1 VGDAMSGQYIP
12 FSLTVKNPTN
22 IFNYC
27 YLRTILI
34 HRKPTFLLEF
44 SHVLRALSVV
54 SVLLLTALSLNAQV
68 PDTAVARL
76 TRELETLRL
85 ELRRQA
91 ALLAERDSVA
101 VLEGPARRPTAAIDQ
116 RFGQIS
122 GIGTRPFAYR
132 GANAAVG
139 GYVDLEFA
147 RDFDAQTTTFTQH
160 RLIPFIFAEIS
171 DRLHFGTEI
180 EIEYGG
186 PQSPTRDGEIKVEF
200 AALDISASEAL
211 SFRAGALLSPLGKF
225 NLIHDSPVNDL
236 TDRPLVDNRIIPT
249 TLTEAG
255 AGLFGR
261 VYPSAATVLTYEAYV
276 VNGFNNAVLS
286 YAVNAGTGAITP
298 AMNVRSARGSLRTD
312 NNAAKSLVGRV
323 AFSPLLGV
331 ELGVSGHRGRYGD
344 GTGDGRL
351 TVAALDAIVARAR
364 WEVLGELATASI
376 TVDAAAEQA
385 RARQA
390 FLAVR
395 PDTTGFGAAFGAAA
409 FTTSQRGAYLQ
420 LNYHFLQ
427 GAVPGF
433 PNSTFTGVI
442 RADHLDL
449 DAKRDGNVQ
458 QRLSVGFNWRP
469 LEQAAVKA
477 DYQWNWTTPAGRS
490 TSLPPTNRLVASVA
504 TYF

>member
-1 VGDAMSGQYIP
+1 MSRRV
-12 FSLTVKNPTN
+12 SLA
-22 IFNYC
+22 
-27 YLRTILI
+27 
-34 HRKPTFLLEF
+34 LLAVVCC
-44 SHVLRALSVV
+44 SVAAL
-54 SVLLLTALSLNAQV
+54 AAQT
-68 PDTAVARL
+68 PDTLTDSTARRLAQL
-76 TRELETLRL
+76 TRELDVLRL
-85 ELRRQA
+85 EVRRQGDLLERRDVA
-91 ALLAERDSVA
+91 AMHEEQGR
-101 VLEGPARRPTAAIDQ
+101 AAPDQ
-116 RFGQIS
+116 RFRRLS
-122 GIGTRPFAYR
+122 GIGSRPFVYR

-147 RDFDAQTTTFTQH
+147 RDFDAGTTTFTQH

-200 AALDISASEAL
+200 AAFDVTLSEAIR
-211 SFRAGALLSPLGKF
+211 FRAGALLSPLGKF

-255 AGLFGR
+255 AGFFGR
-261 VYPSAATVLTYEAYV
+261 VYPSAGSALTYEAYV
-276 VNGFNNAVLS
+276 VNGFNNSVLS
-286 YAVNAGTGAITP
+286 YGVNAGTGAITP

-331 ELGVSGHRGRYGD
+331 ELGVSAHTGRYADASASG
-344 GTGDGRL
+344 L
-351 TVAALDAIVARAR
+351 TVAAFDAIVARGR
-364 WEVLGELATASI
+364 WELMGEFATASLE
-376 TVDAAAEQA
+376 VDRAAEEP

-390 FLAVR
+390 FVAA
-395 PDTTGFGAAFGAAA
+395 GADPALFAAAYATAA
-409 FTTSQRGAYLQ
+409 FTTAQRGAYVQ

-427 GAVPGF
+427 GAVGGF

-442 RADHLDL
+442 RAEYLDL
-449 DAKRDGNVQ
+449 DADRDANVQ
-458 QRLSVGFNWRP
+458 QRLSVGMNWRP
-469 LEQAAVKA
+469 LEQSAIKL
-477 DYQWNWTTPAGRS
+477 DYQWNWTTPAGAT
-490 TSLPPTNRLVASVA
+490 TSAPPTNRLVASVA